1 MEAFSQL
8 RDRLAFSKGHQDA
21 WLRQEPQRLSSFW
34 TLSARGG
41 PGELKLS
48 LEFREKGEHHQEM
61 RPGVEVQ
68 TRAGPWQGHG
78 GGGGWAGFYEQSVH
92 GFRATSSSEH

>member
-1 MEAFSQL
+1 M
-8 RDRLAFSKGHQDA
+8 
-21 WLRQEPQRLSSFW
+21 
-34 TLSARGG
+34 LSALGG

-48 LEFREKGEHHQEM
+48 LEFREKGEHRQEM

-78 GGGGWAGFYEQSVH
+78 GGGWGVG
-92 GFRATSSSEH
+92 RIL